1 MRHAVR
7 TLPAILALALALAA
21 GAKSPADEAADPA
34 AIHWAFRPVVR
45 PPVPTPRGG
54 AARNPIDAFVRARL
68 DKDGVKPAPEADRV
82 TLLRRVSLDL
92 TGLPPTPDEVAAFVK
107 DTKPDAFE
115 RQVDRLLAS
124 PHYGERWGRV
134 WLDLARYADSNG
146 FSVDSPRSI
155 WAYRDWVLAALNAD
169 LPFDQFTVE
178 QLAGDL
184 LPNATRGQRIATGF
198 HRNTLVNEEGGV
210 DVEQFRVEAVVDRV
224 NTTGGVWLGLTV
236 GCCQC
241 HNHKFDPISQRDY
254 YRLLAFFNNQD
265 DTDLFLDPPDAKA
278 DPKVPAKKPAG
289 PKTLVLA
296 ERAVPRETH
305 VMLGGDFTRK
315 GVKVAEGTP
324 AVLPPLPKLDH
335 RPTRLDLARWLV
347 APENPLTAR
356 VFVNRVWGVYFG
368 TGLVATENDF
378 GTQGTLP
385 THPELLDWLA
395 AEFVRLNWSQK
406 AFHRLVVTS
415 ATYRQSSKVRPDL
428 ADGDP
433 RNLLL
438 ARQTRLRLD
447 AELVRDVALAA
458 SGLLDPKV
466 GGPSVYPPQ
475 PAGSGQVTQVNR
487 AWTVSAGGDR
497 YRRGMYTHFQRSAP
511 HPALTAFDAPDA
523 TTTCTRRNRSTT
535 PLQALTLLNDPG
547 FAEYP
552 YGLADR
558 LLREPDGTPVSR
570 VAAAFRV
577 CLSREPSAREA
588 TRLLAFGVQ
597 QEKHFAGH
605 PGEAKTLLAADS
617 PAAKK
622 LAGLTGVPDEVK
634 AATVLL
640 ARAVLNLDEFIT
652 RE

>member
-21 GAKSPADEAADPA
+21 GAKSPADVDPA
-34 AIHWAFRPVVR
+34 VTHWAFRPVVR
-45 PPVPTPRGG
+45 PPVPTPRAG
-54 AARNPIDAFVRARL
+54 AARNPIDAFVLARL
-68 DKDGVKPAPEADRV
+68 DKVGVTPSPEADRV

-92 TGLPPTPDEVAAFVK
+92 TGLPPTPDEVAAFAADVR
-107 DTKPDAFE
+107 PDAFA

-134 WLDLARYADSNG
+134 WLDLARYADTNG

-155 WAYRDWVLAALNAD
+155 WAYRDWVLTALNAD

-184 LPNATRGQRIATGF
+184 LPDATRGQRVATGF

-241 HNHKFDPISQRDY
+241 HNHKFDPISQREY

-265 DTDLFLDPPDAKA
+265 DADLFLDPPDAKA
-278 DPKVPAKKPAG
+278 DPKVPVKKPAG

-315 GVKVAEGTP
+315 GVKVAPGTP
-324 AVLPPLPKLDH
+324 AVLPPLPKLDR

-347 APENPLTAR
+347 GPENPLTAR

-378 GTQGTLP
+378 GTQGTPP

-395 AEFVRLNWSQK
+395 AEFVRLKWSQK
-406 AFHRLVVTS
+406 AFHKLVVTS
-415 ATYRQSSKVRPDL
+415 ATYRQASKVRPDL

-475 PAGSGQVTQVNR
+475 PAGSGRVTQVNR
-487 AWTVSAGGDR
+487 AWTVSPGGDR
-497 YRRGMYTHFQRSAP
+497 YRRGLYTHFQRSAP

-523 TTTCTRRNRSTT
+523 TTTCTRRTRSTT

-547 FAEYP
+547 FAEFP

-558 LLREPDGTPVSR
+558 LLGPPAGTPATR
-570 VAAAFRV
+570 VAAAFKV
-577 CLSREPSAREA
+577 CLGREPSAPEA
-588 TRLLAFGVQ
+588 KRLLAFGVQ
-597 QEKHFAGH
+597 QQAHFAAH
-605 PGEAKTLLAADS
+605 PDDAKALLAADS

-622 LAGLTGVPDEVK
+622 LAVRAGVPDDVK

>member
-1 MRHAVR
+1 MRHALR
-7 TLPAILALALALAA
+7 ALPAYLALLLAVTPREVSSAA
-21 GAKSPADEAADPA
+21 EPVAADA
-34 AIHWAFRPVVR
+34 THWAFRPVVR

-54 AARNPIDAFVRARL
+54 AARNPIDAFGRARL
-68 DKDGVKPAPEADRV
+68 DKDRVTPSAEADRV

-92 TGLPPTPDEVAAFVK
+92 TGLPPTPDEVAA
-107 DTKPDAFE
+107 DAADANPDAFE
-115 RQVDRLLAS
+115 SQVDRLLAS

-155 WAYRDWVLAALNAD
+155 WAYRDWVLTALNAD

-184 LPNATRGQRIATGF
+184 LPNATRDQRVATGF

-265 DTDLFLDPPDAKA
+265 DTELFLDAADAKA
-278 DPKVPAKKPAG
+278 EPKVPVKKPAG

-305 VMLGGDFTRK
+305 IMLGGDFTRK

-324 AVLPPLPKLDH
+324 AVLPPLPELDR

-347 APENPLTAR
+347 APDNPLTAR

-395 AEFVRLNWSQK
+395 AEFVRLKWSQK
-406 AFHRLVVTS
+406 AFHKLVVTS

-428 ADGDP
+428 ADGDS

-447 AELVRDVALAA
+447 AELVRDAALAA

-475 PAGSGQVTQVNR
+475 PAGSGRVTQVNR
-487 AWTVSAGGDR
+487 AWTVSPGGDR
-497 YRRGMYTHFQRSAP
+497 YRRGIYTHFQRSAP

-547 FAEYP
+547 FAEFP

-558 LLREPDGTPVSR
+558 LLRDPDGTPATR
-570 VAAAFRV
+570 VAAVFRV
-577 CLSREPSAREA
+577 CLGREPSAPEA
-588 TRLLAFGVQ
+588 KRLLAFGVQ
-597 QEKHFAGH
+597 QQEHFAAH

-622 LAGLTGVPDEVK
+622 LAARAGVPDDVK